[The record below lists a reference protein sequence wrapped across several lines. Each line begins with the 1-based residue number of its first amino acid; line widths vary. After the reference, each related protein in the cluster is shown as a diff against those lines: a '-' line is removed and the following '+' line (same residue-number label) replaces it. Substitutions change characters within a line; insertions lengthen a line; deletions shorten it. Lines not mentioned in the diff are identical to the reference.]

1 VNPLRN
7 NTNTLSPVLPKSILF
22 LSVLSDFALVLWA
35 GATWAAGYVFAPALF
50 AHFPREVAGDAAG
63 QVFMALNVL
72 ALACAALILLDLRVR
87 CAKQLL
93 HQRELWCVV
102 GLVFVVLIQYVGLAP
117 KMAAL
122 KVLLPNA
129 QAEASFAQL
138 HGFSQVLF
146 LLQSGALAY
155 LVYQRF
161 ARKSA

>member
-1 VNPLRN
+1 MNPLKN
-7 NTNTLSPVLPKSILF
+7 NTNTPSPTLPKRIL

-146 LLQSGALAY
+146 LLQSGALAF